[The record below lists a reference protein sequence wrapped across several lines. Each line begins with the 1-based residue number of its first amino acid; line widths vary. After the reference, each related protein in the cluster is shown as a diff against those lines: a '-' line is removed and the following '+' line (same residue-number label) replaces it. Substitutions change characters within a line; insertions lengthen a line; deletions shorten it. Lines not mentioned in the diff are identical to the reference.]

1 LKSERSGDRRSEDHL
16 DFVIWNLESL
26 SLSLQNSKTVIMPI
40 LRTIKSDYE
49 FYHHQELD
57 ILIALDAENG
67 KAVSTYWKTNKGK
80 QKGNLPNLKVTGYKL
95 VPDEEFQSLKIDF
108 SKSFQFEA
116 KHLLQAK
123 LQ

>member
-1 LKSERSGDRRSEDHL
+1 
-16 DFVIWNLESL
+16 
-26 SLSLQNSKTVIMPI
+26 MPI

-57 ILIALDAENG
+57 ILIALDDENG

-80 QKGNLPNLKVTGYKL
+80 QKGALPNLKVTGFKL

-108 SKSFQFEA
+108 TQSFQFEA
-116 KHLLQAK
+116 KHLLK
-123 LQ
+123 TKSD